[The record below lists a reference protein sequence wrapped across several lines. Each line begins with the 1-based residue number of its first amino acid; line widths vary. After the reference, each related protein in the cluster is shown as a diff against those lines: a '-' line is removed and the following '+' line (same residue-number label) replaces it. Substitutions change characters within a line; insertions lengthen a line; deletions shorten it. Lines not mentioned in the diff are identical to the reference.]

1 MSRLGWH
8 FLAALTSVLWLVSL
22 LICHAVSFLVRCLDS
37 VSDWADERA
46 QRGGR
51 RRALAEHLV
60 NRLAPYIWGSAIA
73 AAVFGIVWLAVDCIR
88 DDLIWPVL
96 VVAAVGC
103 LFGELLHRDTSD
115 THV

>member
-8 FLAALTSVLWLVSL
+8 FLAALTSALWLVSL

-51 RRALAEHLV
+51 RRALAEHWQMRR
-60 NRLAPYIWGSAIA
+60 NE
-73 AAVFGIVWLAVDCIR
+73 VFPW
-88 DDLIWPVL
+88 
-96 VVAAVGC
+96 
-103 LFGELLHRDTSD
+103 
-115 THV
+115 